1 MLAYLVV
8 CAPCSIPLIWLIGSP
23 YMMLVRSMP
32 FCLTS
37 VSLFSSPSLSSSY
50 GWALELL
57 DDSCRA
63 LCCFFEPLLRRAV
76 DFLYT
81 VSDCTVIVLIAVH
94 VLEVSVCKLLC
105 LLVCLRT
112 HALIPFVAIE

>member
-1 MLAYLVV
+1 V
-8 CAPCSIPLIWLIGSP
+8 
-23 YMMLVRSMP
+23 
-32 FCLTS
+32 
-37 VSLFSSPSLSSSY
+37 
-50 GWALELL
+50 
-57 DDSCRA
+57 

-81 VSDCTVIVLIAVH
+81 VSDCTVMVLIAVH
-94 VLEVSVCKLLC
+94 MLVVSVCRLNVVLLC